1 MDSEFKS
8 LVSSDVPL
16 PNFMEDDP
24 NLVEYV
30 KQLRGAIKEALE
42 GLAEDIRK
50 LDSEVGAALFL
61 KANGE
66 VALSADWNAGDD
78 YKISAGTIDPNILTL
93 PEPTE
98 LTISSGEITV
108 TQSYHKIET
117 AGGAASDDLDI
128 IKGGTEGMILVLC
141 ASDDGHTVVCKDSAV
156 AGRLSLGGDFSLD
169 STKDRI
175 VLVHSAVD
183 GRWYE
188 LSRSDNA

>member
-61 KANGE
+61 KADGK
-66 VALSADWNAGDD
+66 VALSADWNAGAD
-78 YKISAGTIDPNILTL
+78 YGITIGTLIGTTL
-93 PEPTE
+93 QLAVPTQ
-98 LTISSGEITV
+98 LTISSGVV
-108 TQSYHKIET
+108 TATQTRHSVET
-117 AGGAASDDLDI
+117 EGGAASDDLNTI
-128 IKGGTEGMILVLC
+128 NGGTDGMVLILKAAN
-141 ASDDGHTVVCKDSAV
+141 ASHTVVCKDVS
-156 AGRLSLGGDFSLD
+156 GNLNLNGDFSLD
-169 STKDRI
+169 STYDRL
-175 VLVHSAVD
+175 VLMFSASGG
-183 GRWYE
+183 GRWVE